1 MRYLVLA
8 VAVVLSACTMGLG
21 GKGGKAVT
29 ANPIIGGEVSVTA
42 LSGPP
47 GAANSGPANPAAA
60 NPAAVVPAGAKPPLP
75 NPARPHPAPAAA
87 DMPEAKP
94 AASAAKPA
102 DASKTSTESAAEEP
116 KPEPP
121 PSSPQEAACRK
132 KGGQWSRVGKG
143 GQACVQRTRDAGK
156 ECKKASQCE
165 GLCLARS
172 GTCAPIAPLF
182 GCNEIL
188 QNDGSRVTLCID

>member
-1 MRYLVLA
+1 MRYLVLVTA
-8 VAVVLSACTMGLG
+8 LALSACTVGLG
-21 GKGGKAVT
+21 GKAGKAVT
-29 ANPIIGGEVSVTA
+29 ANPITGGEVSVTP

-47 GAANSGPANPAAA
+47 GAAKPGAAA
-60 NPAAVVPAGAKPPLP
+60 TPAAKPPLP
-75 NPARPHPAPAAA
+75 NPARPHPAETAKPGAK
-87 DMPEAKP
+87 PEAP
-94 AASAAKPA
+94 AAKPA
-102 DASKTSTESAAEEP
+102 ETTEAAAEEP

-121 PSSPQEAACRK
+121 PASPEEVACRK
-132 KGGQWSRVGKG
+132 KGGQWAKVGKG
-143 GQACVQRTRDAGK
+143 AGQTCVQRTRDAGK
-156 ECKKASQCE
+156 ECTKASQCE

>member
-8 VAVVLSACTMGLG
+8 VAIVLSACTMGLG
-21 GKGGKAVT
+21 GKGGKAVA
-29 ANPIIGGEVSVTA
+29 ANPITGGDVTVTA

-47 GAANSGPANPAAA
+47 GAAT
-60 NPAAVVPAGAKPPLP
+60 AGAAPVAATKPPLP

-87 DMPEAKP
+87 DTAQAKP
-94 AASAAKPA
+94 AASPAKPA
-102 DASKTSTESAAEEP
+102 DAAAPVAEEP

-121 PSSPQEAACRK
+121 PSSPEEAACRK
-132 KGGQWSRVGKG
+132 KGGQWAKVGKG
-143 GQACVQRTRDAGK
+143 AGQTCVQRTRDAGK